1 METSKH
7 SEEAIIN
14 LGKKLIEELELP
26 YTTDTLTRW
35 MVHYLAELIQTA
47 EQASSIQEKR
57 KLQKECCDIIL
68 KLWSNKETLP
78 IARPLENLDGLVK
91 ILEALQEKPNHEFPL
106 WYRQTNFSND
116 SFWSDF
122 IKTVKINSERIFQ
135 QVLDLYLHGDLL
147 EKEKEW
153 LQEHEEFLTESEISF
168 IRNIDFIIQ
177 IKNGEQ
183 PDTKNLIK
191 ASGKERMT
199 HVFDELEVL
208 IEEQQRKLDEVKKR
222 LLQK

>member
-57 KLQKECCDIIL
+57 KLQKECCDVIL